1 MSEDA
6 RKAAA
11 LVSARAPGRAP
22 KVGLVLGSG
31 LGGLGDQVEDPIA
44 FSFQELPGFPAPT
57 VEGHAGRLILGTLGG
72 VEVACLQ
79 GRVHLYEGHPAS
91 SVQPL
96 VRTLQ
101 LLGCETLVL
110 TNAAGA
116 LDLDATP
123 GELMMITDHINGQGT
138 NPLVGPNDDAFGPR
152 FPAMTDAYDP
162 TLRARLREVAAQQGT
177 TLREGVYMA
186 LLGPCFETPA
196 EIRAYATMGANA
208 VGMSTVPEVIV
219 ARHCGMR
226 CAAVSVLTN
235 MGAGLAD
242 EDLSHDQT
250 LEFAAKASAR
260 LQELI
265 KGFVATFAAA

>member
-138 NPLVGPNDDAFGPR
+138 NP
-152 FPAMTDAYDP
+152 
-162 TLRARLREVAAQQGT
+162 
-177 TLREGVYMA
+177 
-186 LLGPCFETPA
+186 
-196 EIRAYATMGANA
+196 
-208 VGMSTVPEVIV
+208 V
-219 ARHCGMR
+219 ARTNARTSKLRVRVHCD
-226 CAAVSVLTN
+226 STP
-235 MGAGLAD
+235 
-242 EDLSHDQT
+242 S
-250 LEFAAKASAR
+250 S
-260 LQELI
+260 
-265 KGFVATFAAA
+265 